1 MAAPMKGM
9 SLLRQAF
16 QGLVRPAA
24 AGGQVCRSQVQHRCY
39 NAPAAGHVQV
49 DMNSDTGVA
58 TVRLNRPPVNSLN
71 LDVLTELSIALEKL
85 ETDRSCRAMVLAS
98 AVPGIFSAGLDIMEM
113 YKSTPERCV
122 AFWRALQDAWLN
134 LYGSRLVTM
143 AAIEG
148 HSPAGGCLL
157 AMSCDYRVMAD
168 GKFQIGLNETR
179 LGIVAP
185 FWFTD
190 VMLCTIGHRETE
202 KALQLGAMYSAQQA
216 LSIGLVDKVV
226 PADQVMSTVQTEL
239 KSWLQIP
246 DAARVITK
254 TSMRKQVLDRL
265 RSQKEKD
272 AQFFADFILRESVQK
287 SLGAYIASLQ
297 KKKS

>member
-9 SLLRQAF
+9 SLLRQAYL
-16 QGLVRPAA
+16 GLVRPTGA
-24 AGGQVCRSQVQHRCY
+24 QVCRQVPHRCY
-39 NAPAAGHVQV
+39 STPGAGQVQV
-49 DMNSDTGVA
+49 DMNSETGVA

-71 LDVLTELSIALEKL
+71 LDVLTELGIALEKL
-85 ETDRSCRAMVLAS
+85 DADRTCRAMVLAS
-98 AVPGIFSAGLDIMEM
+98 AVPGIFSAGLDILEM
-113 YKSTPERCV
+113 YQSTPERCV
-122 AFWRALQDAWLN
+122 AFWRALQDAWLG

-185 FWFTD
+185 FWFED
-190 VMLCTIGHRETE
+190 VMLNTIGHRETE

-226 PADQVMSTVQTEL
+226 PLAEVMPTVQGEL
-239 KSWLQIP
+239 KNWLQIP

-272 AQFFADFILRESVQK
+272 AQFFADFIGRDSVQK

-297 KKKS
+297 KRKS